1 MEYFYDLL
9 PVENEPKM
17 LINHQIKFFTACG
30 LGVFLEF
37 FDFALYAA
45 LSTIIA
51 NRFFPN
57 FDPSSAILLT
67 WGVFACSFIAR
78 PMGAILFGHI
88 SDKVGVKK
96 SLTISMVIMSLATVC
111 IGLIPG
117 YNEIGM
123 FAPLSLIIAR
133 LAQGIA
139 IAPEY
144 TAPSVYLSLG
154 KTRKHLGF
162 AGSLTVV
169 AAGLGLWLGGLLM
182 SKLSYGYTVESF
194 PEMRWRL
201 MFIFSGLLVGGVAL
215 FLRRSM
221 DSRAPLN
228 LEKYP
233 LMGLKSKMNEFICC
247 AILSGFVGLSS
258 YMIFGF
264 LSSFLQTHRGLGL
277 HESLS
282 ITTSCT
288 FMAIIAA
295 PIAGYISDKVGYT
308 LLLKGSLF
316 LMLII
321 SIISF
326 QMISYGDMRLVIIA
340 ISSMSILTGVFSGA
354 FPAFLSTTF
363 PASCRATGASL
374 SHSLGICLFGGTGPL
389 VMSFLYQKFENPI
402 MPAYYLCFVASLAL
416 FSIFF
421 MESKKMRGSKNAENK
436 IFNFS

>member
-1 MEYFYDLL
+1 MIYPSLS
-9 PVENEPKM
+9 M
-17 LINHQIKFFTACG
+17 CHQKKFFAACG

-51 NRFFPN
+51 DRFFPN
-57 FDPSSAILLT
+57 FDASSALLLS

-78 PMGAILFGHI
+78 PIGSILFGHI

-96 SLTISMVIMSLATVC
+96 SLIISMIIMSLATVC
-111 IGLIPG
+111 IGLIPS
-117 YNEIGM
+117 YHKIGVL
-123 FAPLSLIIAR
+123 APLALIFLRIS
-133 LAQGIA
+133 QGIA

-154 KTRKHLGF
+154 NMRNRLGF

-169 AAGLGLWLGGLLM
+169 SAGLGLWFGGLLI
-182 SKLSYGYTVESF
+182 SKLSYGYSVESF

-201 MFIFSGLLVGGVAL
+201 TFILSGLLVGGVAV

-221 DSRAPLN
+221 DDRAPQN
-228 LEKYP
+228 LKNYP
-233 LMGLKSKMNEFICC
+233 LIDLKSKMKEFACC
-247 AILSGFVGLSS
+247 SILSGFVGLSS

-277 HESLS
+277 HESLM
-282 ITTSCT
+282 ITTGCT

-295 PIAGYISDKVGYT
+295 PISGYVSDKIGYT
-308 LLLKGSLF
+308 ALLKGSLF

-326 QMISYGDMRLVIIA
+326 QMISYGSMKLVIIA

-374 SHSLGICLFGGTGPL
+374 SHSLGISLLGGTGPL
-389 VMSFLYQKFENPI
+389 VMSFLYKKFENPI

-416 FSIFF
+416 LSIYF
-421 MESKKMRGSKNAENK
+421 MENKKVLGFKRV
-436 IFNFS
+436 FNNG